1 MNARQRR
8 TVALSVLVSAVFLFL
23 AFRNVPLADLAA
35 ALGRLHAGWLLVAV
49 VISLL
54 IMVFRAW
61 RWQVEL
67 RPLERIPFGR
77 LWVITAVAYMAI
89 NLLPVRL
96 GEVVRP
102 WLLSRRSS
110 VSFSNVVGNLVV
122 EKTMDAVVTLLY
134 ILAGLATIANLPAWV
149 RTGARIPAVGAIILV
164 GLVLLLYWRG
174 EAFVDRTV
182 LRFLPERFGAGVRRV
197 TGAIVAGMRVLPN
210 PRLVLTV
217 FLLSIA
223 LWSLPILSSYV
234 MMQAF
239 DFELPFSAA
248 VVVFIFIGFGTA
260 LPNVPGMLGPYQYAC
275 ILALGLFGVP
285 QADALAYGLVLN
297 AVQFLSIIGQGLV
310 AWPMAGV
317 SIADLRQAT
326 KSATQTTRGATT
338 KEETSG
344 QLVRVGSLDAWA
356 AAAGQRSCPA
366 CGERMRTEGPGLLC
380 DNGHPGV
387 GYTALDG
394 AYFTRSSE
402 IAESLAR
409 KGFRVEK
416 QESGSMYN
424 IWDR

>member
-8 TVALSVLVSAVFLFL
+8 TVALSILVSAAFLFL
-23 AFRNVPLADLAA
+23 AFRNVPLDQLGA
-35 ALGRLHAGWLLVAV
+35 ALGRLHPGWLLVAV
-49 VISLL
+49 AISLL

-61 RWQVEL
+61 RWQLEL

-89 NLLPVRL
+89 NLLPARL

-134 ILAGLATIANLPAWV
+134 ILAGLATIENLPVWV
-149 RTGARIPAVGAIILV
+149 RTGARIPAVGAIVLV
-164 GLVLLLYWRG
+164 VLVLLLYWRG

-210 PRLVLTV
+210 PRLVLAV
-217 FLLSIA
+217 FLLSVV

-234 MMQAF
+234 MMRAF
-239 DFELPFSAA
+239 DFDLPFSAA

-317 SIADLRQAT
+317 SVDDVRQAT
-326 KSATQTTRGATT
+326 QTAQDEGTKDKGRKTKDSPRRPSAFVLQPSSFSFRPL
-338 KEETSG
+338 S
-344 QLVRVGSLDAWA
+344 LVGLRSALPVRPLRV
-356 AAAGQRSCPA
+356 RS
-366 CGERMRTEGPGLLC
+366 
-380 DNGHPGV
+380 
-387 GYTALDG
+387 
-394 AYFTRSSE
+394 
-402 IAESLAR
+402 
-409 KGFRVEK
+409 
-416 QESGSMYN
+416 
-424 IWDR
+424 